1 MSLNPDSKNAIYV
14 DDVLVEGLSNIP
26 VHNGSNTFTLDV
38 GAYSKWQHVIRLE
51 FETPENETTSIEK
64 IYGFATIRIEEV
76 ASAVILLAVAFLIP
90 IIRHRQGQSI
100 KPILFMDLV
109 FFVLTGALFLVIGV
123 SSIPTLIW
131 HFNLTSIWTL
141 GCLLIFCNWVYPILS
156 SIGEEE

>member
-1 MSLNPDSKNAIYV
+1 M
-14 DDVLVEGLSNIP
+14 
-26 VHNGSNTFTLDV
+26 H
-38 GAYSKWQHVIRLE
+38 HVIRLE

-76 ASAVILLAVAFLIP
+76 ASAAILLAVAFLIP
-90 IIRHRQGQSI
+90 LIRRRQGQPI
-100 KPILFMDLV
+100 RPILFMDLI

-141 GCLLIFCNWVYPILS
+141 GTLLIFCNWVYPILS